1 MSRRRLACKSFATD
15 RRGGV
20 AILAAAGGALLC
32 ALAALAVDLGSIAM
46 HARKVQGAADLA
58 ALSATRDLPAARRAA
73 EATVQANLG
82 DGAKV
87 RVVTGTY
94 SPDPGLTAHMRFS
107 TTPTG
112 DAPDAAQVEVS
123 HPARL
128 FFGRAILQ
136 RESIPVTRTATAA
149 LEPQGTPLAAF
160 SIGSRLA
167 RLEGGVAN
175 ALLSGLAGGSISLS
189 VMDYEALLDADVDLL
204 TWLDALAGELDVEAA
219 DYDALLAT
227 EVEAGRALT
236 VLERLLD
243 GRSQSAVSA
252 IADATDG
259 ATLKIGELVGVTGG
273 LGRNIQATVSAMDLA
288 TAVLEVA
295 GGERQVRLD
304 LGVNA
309 GLAST
314 QAWLA
319 IGERPNDAPWMTVTD
334 RGAPII
340 RTAQARLYI
349 KARTARSLSGLARVD
364 LPIIVEL
371 AASESRLVELECR
384 PSRRVV
390 LEARPGVARAW
401 IGAIDEDRLDDFKT
415 PLAPERA
422 TLLSAAGLVTV
433 TARADIE
440 AADAGWTA
448 LTFTG
453 ADIDGGSVRTVS
465 TTGAVSGLTS
475 SLLQRLDVDMDV
487 IGLGLGLGGLTRA
500 LGDLLSPLG
509 PVLDGLIN
517 PLLDL
522 LGLKIGEADIRMHGL
537 SCPADGGVR
546 PVLVG

>member
-1 MSRRRLACKSFATD
+1 MSRRRLVWQSFAAN

-20 AILAAAGGALLC
+20 AIIAAAGGALLC
-32 ALAALAVDLGSIAM
+32 VLAALAVDLGSIAL

-58 ALSATRDLPAARRAA
+58 ALSAARDLAAAQRAA

-82 DGAKV
+82 DGAQV
-87 RVVTGTY
+87 RVFVGTY
-94 SPDPGLTAHMRFS
+94 SPNSGLAAHMRFS
-107 TTPTG
+107 AVAAG
-112 DAPDAAQVEVS
+112 EAPDAAQVEVS

-128 FFGRAILQ
+128 FFARAILR
-136 RESIPVTRTATAA
+136 RESIPVTRMATAA
-149 LEPQGTPLAAF
+149 LEPQGAPLAAF

-167 RLEGGVAN
+167 RLDGGVAN
-175 ALLSGLAGGSISLS
+175 ALLSGLAGGSVNLS

-204 TWLDALAGELDVEAA
+204 TWLDALAVELDVHAA
-219 DYDALLAT
+219 DYHTLLAT

-243 GRSQSAVSA
+243 GRSQSAVSE
-252 IADATDG
+252 IARATDG
-259 ATLKIGELVGVTGG
+259 ATLTIGELVGVTGG

-295 GGERQVRLD
+295 GGERQVQLD

-349 KARTARSLSGLARVD
+349 KARTVRTLSGLARVD
-364 LPIIVEL
+364 LPVLIEL

-384 PSRRVV
+384 PARRVV
-390 LEARPGVARAW
+390 VEARPGVARAW
-401 IGAIDEDRLDDFKT
+401 IGAIDENRLDDFRT
-415 PLAPERA
+415 PLEPTRA
-422 TLLSAAGLVTV
+422 TLLSVSGLVTV
-433 TARADIE
+433 TGRADIE

-453 ADIDGGSVRTVS
+453 ADIDGGAIRTVR
-465 TTGAVSGLTS
+465 TTGAVSGLAS
-475 SLLQRLDVDMDV
+475 SLLQRLDVDVDV

-509 PVLDGLIN
+509 PVLDGLVN

-537 SCPADGGVR
+537 SCPADGGLR

>member
-1 MSRRRLACKSFATD
+1 MSRRRPACKSFAAD

-32 ALAALAVDLGSIAM
+32 ALAALAVDLGSIAL

-58 ALSATRDLPAARRAA
+58 ALSAARDLPAARRAA
-73 EATVQANLG
+73 EATVRANLG
-82 DGAKV
+82 DGAQV
-87 RVVTGTY
+87 RIVTGIY
-94 SPDPGLTAHMRFS
+94 SPNPDLAAHMRFS
-107 TTPTG
+107 TTSRGQAPT
-112 DAPDAAQVEVS
+112 AAQVDVS

-128 FFGRAILQ
+128 FFGRAILR

-167 RLEGGVAN
+167 RLDGGVAN
-175 ALLSGLAGGSISLS
+175 ALLSGLAGGSVSLS

-204 TWLDALAGELDVEAA
+204 AWLDALAVELDVEAA
-219 DYDALLAT
+219 DYDTLLAT

-243 GRSQSAVSA
+243 GRSRSAVSA
-252 IADATDG
+252 IAEATDG
-259 ATLKIGELVGVTGG
+259 AILRIGELVGVTGG
-273 LGRNIQATVSAMDLA
+273 LGRNIQATVSAMDLS

-319 IGERPNDAPWMTVTD
+319 IGERPNNAPWMTVTD

-364 LPIIVEL
+364 LPVIVEL
-371 AASESRLVELECR
+371 AGSEARLAALECR
-384 PSRRVV
+384 PARQVM

-401 IGAIDEDRLDDFKT
+401 IGAVDESRLDDFTT
-415 PLAPERA
+415 PLEPSRA
-422 TLLSAAGLVTV
+422 TLLSVAGLVTV

-453 ADIDGGSVRTVS
+453 ADIDSGAVRTVS
-465 TTGAVSGLTS
+465 TTGAVSGIIS
-475 SLLQRLDVDMDV
+475 SLLQRLDVEVKV
-487 IGLGLGLGGLTRA
+487 IGLGLGLGGLTHA
-500 LGDLLSPLG
+500 LGELLTPLG
-509 PVLDGLIN
+509 PVLDGLVN
-517 PLLDL
+517 PLLEF
-522 LGLKIGEADIRMHGL
+522 LGLKVGEADIRVHGL
-537 SCPADGGVR
+537 SCPADGGLR